1 MPVCGCIIL
10 SESID
15 KVFLGDDAMDQKKMN
30 TYAEAKVDGSFAKML
45 DRGIDDMEAGR
56 ELPLKDAFRKVEE
69 LRRVRRNARV

>member
-1 MPVCGCIIL
+1 
-10 SESID
+10 
-15 KVFLGDDAMDQKKMN
+15 MDQKKMN

-69 LRRVRRNARV
+69 LRSTEWWKRSGGRIS